1 MVDKINR
8 HNRLVHD
15 DVEDKV
21 NRHKINRRNRLGD
34 DDLDAIIDLDRSIR
48 K

>member
-1 MVDKINR
+1 MVDKINS
-8 HNRLVHD
+8 HNCLVD

-21 NRHKINRRNRLGD
+21 NHHKINRHNRLGD
-34 DDLDAIIDLDRSIR
+34 DDLDAIIDLDRAIR